1 MSVTIDEAIERV
13 EQLYHVLTG
22 TRPPA
27 SNGQRVAFPP
37 EVDPIVHVHEQLG
50 GMLDRVDAVISSG
63 RAWTPRALMYRDGED
78 IVFAVDVPGVRR
90 EELQIRVAPDSVT
103 VVGRRAAPPRPPI
116 ASDAPVGA
124 FTRSFPLLA
133 RVSPE
138 HVSARLDD
146 GVLAIRIHPSPRTQ
160 PSQIMITS

>member
-1 MSVTIDEAIERV
+1 V

-50 GMLDRVDAVISSG
+50 GMLDRVD
-63 RAWTPRALMYRDGED
+63 
-78 IVFAVDVPGVRR
+78 
-90 EELQIRVAPDSVT
+90 
-103 VVGRRAAPPRPPI
+103 
-116 ASDAPVGA
+116 
-124 FTRSFPLLA
+124 
-133 RVSPE
+133 
-138 HVSARLDD
+138 D